1 MIVTVDEVQALLASV
16 DVTEQPPTDAL
27 DRLGLHLSTEPEEM

>member
-1 MIVTVDEVQALLASV
+1 MIASV

-27 DRLGLHLSTEPEEM
+27 DRLGLRLSTEPEEM